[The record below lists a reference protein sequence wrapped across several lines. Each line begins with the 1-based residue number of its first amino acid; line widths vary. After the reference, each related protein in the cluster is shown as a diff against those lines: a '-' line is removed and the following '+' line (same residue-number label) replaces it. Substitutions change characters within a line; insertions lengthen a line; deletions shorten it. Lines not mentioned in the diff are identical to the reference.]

1 MQTKKYKIVFN
12 ECFLIAVWSIKNLR
26 KIYEAV
32 HLTIINGFMTM
43 IY

>member
-1 MQTKKYKIVFN
+1 MQTKKYKIAFN
-12 ECFLIAVWSIKNLR
+12 ECFLIAVWSIENLR
-26 KIYEAV
+26 KIYGAV